1 MKSFVLNLLDSHGN
15 EHFDNVT
22 HFIAADD
29 NGSFGLL
36 AGHAP
41 MIAILRYGLARFCD
55 SAGVWRYAAFPGGV
69 LRFAENQLDVV
80 TVSYFLG
87 DDRSN
92 ICGRLAE
99 AMARTDSEIRKARAT
114 LAEIEHSLVRR
125 LIDLSGR
132 SL

>member
-1 MKSFVLNLLDSHGN
+1 MKGFALNLLDSHGN
-15 EHFDNVT
+15 EHFDNVK

-41 MIAILRYGLARFCD
+41 MIAVLRYGLARFCD
-55 SAGVWRYAAFPGGV
+55 STGIWRYAAFPGGV
-69 LRFAENQLDVV
+69 LRFADNQLNVV
-80 TVSYFLG
+80 TVRYFLG
-87 DDRSN
+87 DERGN
-92 ICGRLAE
+92 ICEQLAE
-99 AMARTDSEIRKARAT
+99 AMERTDSEIRKARAT